1 MQAVARRQVR
11 ICEGEHHGDRVE
23 EQPGGRHEDQAEPLP
38 GVLVKVS
45 MVRTEGAAQQPCVG
59 GRLGGLGEDSG
70 EGQG

>member
-38 GVLVKVS
+38 GVLVKAG
-45 MVRTEGAAQQPCVG
+45 MVRTEGAAQQPCW
-59 GRLGGLGEDSG
+59 R
-70 EGQG
+70 